1 MEMLKETKNS
11 SDRKLKSAK
20 IQWEDVLLS
29 VSDTVQYINKFII
42 YFVQK
47 LLFN

>member
-1 MEMLKETKNS
+1 MEMLKEKKNS
-11 SDRKLKSAK
+11 SDRKLRSAK

-29 VSDTVQYINKFII
+29 VSDKVEFINKFII

-47 LLFN
+47 L